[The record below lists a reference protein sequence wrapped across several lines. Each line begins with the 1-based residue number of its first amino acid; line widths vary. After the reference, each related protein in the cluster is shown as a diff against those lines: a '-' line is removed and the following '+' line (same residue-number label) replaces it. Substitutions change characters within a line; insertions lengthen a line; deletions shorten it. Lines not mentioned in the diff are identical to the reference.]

1 MEQMRAMCLTFVI
14 LTSFEVSGQLRST
27 MRSNEEYRNEI
38 GELERKLYYTQQT
51 VDNGNEEHKS
61 ALLEV
66 KRLRT
71 ELESS
76 VSA

>member
-1 MEQMRAMCLTFVI
+1 
-14 LTSFEVSGQLRST
+14 

-76 VSA
+76 VSS

>member
-1 MEQMRAMCLTFVI
+1 
-14 LTSFEVSGQLRST
+14 

-76 VSA
+76 VSGRDWILRICRTRG